1 MPCNKALSLLTFVI
15 ISLGQTFI
23 DRIIKTFELY
33 LKGKLQTIIE
43 INVNKISMA
52 NMIRFYCLKNTLSVM

>member
-1 MPCNKALSLLTFVI
+1 MPYNKALSLTFVI
-15 ISLGQTFI
+15 ISLGRTFI

-33 LKGKLQTIIE
+33 FKGKLQTIIE

>member
-1 MPCNKALSLLTFVI
+1 MPCNKALSLTFVI
-15 ISLGQTFI
+15 ISLGHTFI

-33 LKGKLQTIIE
+33 LKGKLQAIIE